1 MLNCPL
7 DVKKATWRHGIHNKC
22 PKLNSSDEKYNVY
35 SIKNM
40 DKINSRLDIEE
51 EKIIEYENIAIE
63 TIQQKK
69 KDGKRMKIVNDIG
82 QLQET

>member
-1 MLNCPL
+1 
-7 DVKKATWRHGIHNKC
+7 
-22 PKLNSSDEKYNVY
+22 
-35 SIKNM
+35 M